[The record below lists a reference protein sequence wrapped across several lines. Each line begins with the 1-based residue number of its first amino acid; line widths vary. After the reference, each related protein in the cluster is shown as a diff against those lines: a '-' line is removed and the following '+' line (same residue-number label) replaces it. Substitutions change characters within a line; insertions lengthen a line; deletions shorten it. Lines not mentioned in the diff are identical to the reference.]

1 MKRTVANN
9 SLGDQILDLAAQCFV
24 PATLEALAKMRL
36 SPKLAAR
43 VDRLAE
49 KANDGELTPRERRE
63 YQSYIEATELLTV
76 LQLRARL
83 KLGLPIPA
91 E

>member
-1 MKRTVANN
+1 MKRTATAP
-9 SLGDQILDLAAQCFV
+9 SLGDQVMDIAAQYFV
-24 PATLEALAKMRL
+24 PATLDGLAKMRL
-36 SPKLAAR
+36 SPKLIAR

-49 KANDGELTPRERRE
+49 KANDGALTSRERRE